1 MTNQNMTKK
10 TFSAPVLTKYG
21 KFEELTQGGVQG
33 NRLDGG
39 FPVNTPVQGL
49 TFS

>member
-21 KFEELTQGGVQG
+21 KFEELTQAGQAGQ
-33 NRLDGG
+33 LSDAQ
-39 FPVNTPVQGL
+39 FPVGTPRGQF